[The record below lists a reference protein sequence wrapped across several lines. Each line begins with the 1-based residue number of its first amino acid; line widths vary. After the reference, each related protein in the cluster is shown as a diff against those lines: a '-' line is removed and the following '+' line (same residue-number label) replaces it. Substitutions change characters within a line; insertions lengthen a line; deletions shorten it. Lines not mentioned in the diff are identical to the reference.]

1 MIKEEWTY
9 KTVIY
14 AYMSLISIRVGKAT
28 ESLEDIV
35 LGTEDC
41 LALFG
46 DLCC

>member
-1 MIKEEWTY
+1 MIKEEGPY
-9 KTVIY
+9 KTVTY
-14 AYMSLISIRVGKAT
+14 GYMSLTSLRVSKAT

-41 LALFG
+41 SVLFG